1 MRVALAASFIVLV
14 ALAGCRTTK
23 VSLPPATV
31 GGWDLRVAT
40 LQNTDSW
47 QLNGRAAVAVGTQG
61 WQASLDW
68 REQGGSAD
76 VHLAGPLGIGAQQI
90 TQTGQGISINGVPAS
105 DATLQQLKD
114 RLGFDLPIDNLRY
127 WLLGVPDPH
136 QPFELSKNPNDRAQ
150 HLEQGGWAI
159 DYDRYISA
167 GGDVLPGRLTL
178 TRDSVRVRI
187 VADHW
192 DLK

>member
-1 MRVALAASFIVLV
+1 MRVAAASLLVLL

-23 VSLPPATV
+23 LSAPPLPAS
-31 GGWDLRVAT
+31 GWDQRVAT
-40 LQNTDSW
+40 LQNADSW
-47 QLNGRAAVAVGTQG
+47 QLNGRAAVAIGTQG

-68 REQGGSAD
+68 REKAGSAEL
-76 VHLAGPLGIGAQQI
+76 HLAGPLGIGAQVI
-90 TQTGQGISINGVPAS
+90 TQTGQGLVINGVPAS
-105 DATLQQLKD
+105 DATLQQLQDK
-114 RLGFDLPIDNLRY
+114 LGFNLPIDNLRF

-136 QPFELSKNPNDRAQ
+136 QPFELSKNPSDRAQ
-150 HLEQGGWAI
+150 HLEQSGWAI
-159 DYDRYISA
+159 DYDRYIPA
-167 GGDVLPGRLTL
+167 GADVLPGHLTL

>member
-1 MRVALAASFIVLV
+1 MRGAALVLAV
-14 ALAGCRTTK
+14 VLALAGCRTTH
-23 VSLPPATV
+23 LAPPPAS
-31 GGWDLRVAT
+31 GSGWDQRVAT

-68 REQGGSAD
+68 REKGGSAEL
-76 VHLAGPLGIGAQQI
+76 HLAGPLGIGAQTI
-90 TQTGQGISINGVPAS
+90 TQTGQGLAINGVPAS
-105 DATLQQLKD
+105 EAMLQQLQDK
-114 RLGFDLPIDNLRY
+114 LGFDLPIENLRY

-136 QPFELSKNPNDRAQ
+136 QPFDLSKNQNDRAQ
-150 HLEQGGWAI
+150 HLEQGGWSI
-159 DYDRYISA
+159 DYDRYLPA
-167 GGDVLPGRLTL
+167 AGDVLPAHLTM

-187 VADHW
+187 VADRW